1 MMVRLHIWSFVEAA
15 VGMICASL
23 PTLRPLVPMIE
34 ESRIRSWYS
43 RKPSNSSNESSTVGR
58 PSCNSIYY
66 VARHRDTMDIPPAYI
81 RTGNMSSPDKIT
93 GHKYRVMTHITSEG
107 RESKTSRRESRT
119 PPEVIEV
126 KHAIDI
132 V

>member
-1 MMVRLHIWSFVEAA
+1 MVKLHIWAFAEAA
-15 VGMICASL
+15 IGLICASL

-34 ESRIRSWYS
+34 DSRIRSWYS
-43 RKPSNSSNESSTVGR
+43 RKPSNSSNESSRVGR
-58 PSCNSIYY
+58 PSCNSIYHI
-66 VARHRDTMDIPPAYI
+66 ARHRDTMDIPSTYI
-81 RTGNMSSPDKIT
+81 RNGSMSSRDKVT
-93 GHKYRVMTHITSEG
+93 GHGYRVMTHITSGG
-107 RESKTSRRESRT
+107 RETESRT